1 MIATF
6 KNVPGEIHS
15 KILDAYLESPSID
28 FKTLRKMTLVSKT
41 NNSYIASK
49 LNFMKNTNV
58 QYFCKLLHIDNIL
71 LIIERSAFDI
81 EKLNDILTFVIDGD
95 FRQDVNIHILNKM
108 CKVSFPESVSIEYT
122 NNTFIILQLLKHT
135 IRKNKNSTVKENG
148 TMRFVSFDTLID
160 SILFHFFDDLYLF
173 KQRTYQTR
181 KTKSSKKYNSKS
193 KDFSSFSDENL
204 EFSWHMIGFNLY
216 YVYEKNR
223 LLKEQKVVTKED
235 FKDFQKY
242 ITSTNH
248 QISMNSIKYMKQQSN
263 MISDNHLVLIFT
275 FIMSKMIKLK
285 LVHMN
290 DNVKILF
297 VDEEDSFKINMQVSR
312 IYDEFQK
319 SLSFISHSLSTLVK
333 SSPGS
338 K

>member
-1 MIATF
+1 MAATF
-6 KNVPGEIHS
+6 KNVPDEIHS

-71 LIIERSAFDI
+71 LVIERSAFDI
-81 EKLNDILTFVIDGD
+81 EKLNDILTFVLEGD
-95 FRQDVNIHILNKM
+95 FKQNSNIHKLEKM
-108 CKVSFPESVSIEYT
+108 CQISFPESVSIEYT

-135 IRKNKNSTVKENG
+135 IRKNKNSALVENG
-148 TMRFVSFDTLID
+148 TMHFVQFDTLID
-160 SILFHFFDDLYLF
+160 SILFQFFDDLYLF
-173 KQRTYQTR
+173 KQRTYQTY
-181 KTKSSKKYNSKS
+181 KSKSSKKYNSKS
-193 KDFSSFSDENL
+193 KDFSSFSSENL

-223 LLKEQKVVTKED
+223 LLKEQKIVTKKD

-242 ITSTNH
+242 ITSSNR

-263 MISDNHLVLIFT
+263 MISDNHLVLVFT
-275 FIMSKMIKLK
+275 FIILEMIKLK
-285 LVHMN
+285 LVHK
-290 DNVKILF
+290 DDYVKILF
-297 VDEEDSFKINMQVSR
+297 EDEEDSFKINMQVSR

-319 SLSFISHSLSTLVK
+319 SLSFISPSLLTIVK